1 MTKEQIINKWL
12 PIISDDY
19 MHFSKEQMDY
29 AKLISLQFSIKE
41 YDNRGVMMW
50 ATVKDIDSVKRTQAL
65 LFYIK
70 PEYRGS
76 NLFLTMVKNLER
88 IAIEEES
95 EEIIIGRSISGY
107 KEQKFNKFFMWLGYT
122 QAGFIKKVRK
132 DGRSSIGN
140 SDWRTS
146 RS

>member
-50 ATVKDIDSVKRTQAL
+50 ATVKDIDSVK
-65 LFYIK
+65 
-70 PEYRGS
+70 
-76 NLFLTMVKNLER
+76 
-88 IAIEEES
+88 
-95 EEIIIGRSISGY
+95 
-107 KEQKFNKFFMWLGYT
+107 
-122 QAGFIKKVRK
+122 
-132 DGRSSIGN
+132 
-140 SDWRTS
+140 
-146 RS
+146 